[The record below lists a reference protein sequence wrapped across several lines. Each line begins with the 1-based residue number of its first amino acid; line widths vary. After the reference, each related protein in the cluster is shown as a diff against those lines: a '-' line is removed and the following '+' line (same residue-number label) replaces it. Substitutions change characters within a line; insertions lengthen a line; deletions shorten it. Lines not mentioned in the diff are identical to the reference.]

1 MVSGRES
8 EQGIPGGETQAA
20 FRQRSIAKDLPRA
33 RFHHSYS
40 VPGGRVEYHLDELSS
55 LEIQRRHLIYQGFIP
70 EGHLFKTT
78 LSGTDL
84 YHYDKSGKGR
94 KFVRAVGFGDQ
105 LPLYSLEK

>member
-20 FRQRSIAKDLPRA
+20 FRQRSIASALR
-33 RFHHSYS
+33 RSCFHHSFL

-55 LEIQRRHLIYQGFIP
+55 LVIQRRHLTYQGFIP
-70 EGHLFKTT
+70 EGHLFTTT

-84 YHYDKSGKGR
+84 YHYDKLGKGR

-105 LPLYSLEK
+105 LPLYILEK